1 MGLGDVL
8 DRRRIPLPLLLVPFG
23 MVAVAGTIGDAIGPS
38 LITHHPLLQMML
50 TPKNRYLVLAAPQVA
65 MVPFFVVGFLRLI
78 LTDPI
83 AYTLGRQ
90 YGDGALS
97 WAEKRMGG
105 EGENGLIR
113 RMEGLFGKAAPVFIV
128 VAPSFIW
135 CLMAGASRMKLWLF
149 VSCNA
154 FGTVARLTM
163 FWVFG
168 ATFEEEL
175 SSVLDFIRRFQ
186 LPLLALAMT
195 ITIFQT
201 VRSRRR
207 GTLETPAEMEA
218 DLEAEL
224 ADDTADG
231 DVPRS
236 AAETTTE

>member
-1 MGLGDVL
+1 
-8 DRRRIPLPLLLVPFG
+8 

-113 RMEGLFGKAAPVFIV
+113 RMEGLFGRAAPVFIV

-135 CLMAGASRMKLWLF
+135 CLMAGAGRMKLWLF

-154 FGTVARLTM
+154 FGTIARLTM

-186 LPLLALAMT
+186 VPLLALAITLT
-195 ITIFQT
+195 IVQT

-207 GTLETPAEMEA
+207 GVLETPAEMEA

-224 ADDTADG
+224 ADEAADG
-231 DVPRS
+231 AADAVRAPRS